1 MGTAPPNRRSTPS
14 RRPCRCCA
22 TSSAPIPSTAEP
34 GRDLAEEERAI
45 VDAVARWDDRE
56 VRPHAGRLKRR
67 QRYPAAL
74 IEQMKAMGVLGRAG
88 S

>member
-1 MGTAPPNRRSTPS
+1 
-14 RRPCRCCA
+14 
-22 TSSAPIPSTAEP
+22 
-34 GRDLAEEERAI
+34 
-45 VDAVARWDDRE
+45 

-74 IEQMKAMGVLGRAG
+74 IEQMKAMGVLGLAG